1 MLETRYVSTGP
12 HDFPWMA
19 ALVYESSNPA
29 DAPQIFCGGVIL
41 SSNVVMTAAHCLS
54 EVQGYSLKKIRIGHA
69 QLSSEES
76 FEVEIVDI
84 KGHPEYK
91 TTATGVINDIALLKL
106 KQSLKFTP
114 AVKPVCLPTSKID
127 ESILS
132 NANTGQ
138 LQVVGWGKTSERS
151 EDKQSDNLQMLNISY
166 VQTDDCED
174 RFQKILQR
182 KNKSATF
189 ELLES
194 RMCAQGI
201 PDSDACNGD
210 SGGPLLRLDIGSQ
223 IYQAIGVVS
232 FGTRR
237 CDSSTPG
244 VYTRVTEFLP
254 WIKNYMFK
262 SGLE

>member
-1 MLETRYVSTGP
+1 
-12 HDFPWMA
+12 MA

-29 DAPQIFCGGVIL
+29 DAPQILCGGVIL
-41 SSNVVMTAAHCLS
+41 SSNVVLTAAHCLS
-54 EVQGYSLKKIRIGHA
+54 DFSEYSLKKVRIGHA
-69 QLSSEES
+69 LLSSEES

-106 KQSLKFTP
+106 KQSLKFNP

-132 NANTGQ
+132 NTNTGQ
-138 LQVVGWGKTSERS
+138 IQVVGWGKTSRRS
-151 EDKQSDNLQMLNISY
+151 EDQRSDNLQMLNISY
-166 VQTDDCED
+166 IRTDDCEEK
-174 RFQKILQR
+174 FQKILQQT
-182 KNKSATF
+182 NKAATF

-201 PDSDACNGD
+201 PDTDACNGD

-223 IYQAIGVVS
+223 IYQTIGVVS
-232 FGTRR
+232 FGTKR

-262 SGLE
+262 NGLE

>member
-54 EVQGYSLKKIRIGHA
+54 DTQGYSLKKVRIGHA

-114 AVKPVCLPTSKID
+114 AVKPVCLPTSNID

-182 KNKSATF
+182 QNKSATF

-244 VYTRVTEFLP
+244 VYTRITEFLP